1 MRLPSQIDANLPD
14 GRCMSRC
21 EISEDSDQIATRVAQ
36 KLRDAKFS
44 CQIATFVP
52 ADTAVLR
59 RDRLVVI
66 LAFTLL
72 TALAWGYLLWLSA
85 DMAMGG
91 MDMSDFRM
99 ISVRHGPHGAGTRA
113 VAGDGVRVRIRHV
126 GRDDGRPD
134 DALGDA
140 NGSYVRPCGATYR
153 CAGHAI
159 CCDRLVRGW
168 LFPCMAR
175 FRAARD
181 PSAMGI

>member
-14 GRCMSRC
+14 GRCMSRA
-21 EISEDSDQIATRVAQ
+21 ISDDSHQIATRVAQ

-59 RDRLVVI
+59 RDRLVVV

-91 MDMSDFRM
+91 VDMSDFRM
-99 ISVRHGPHGAGTRA
+99 IPSGMGLMVPARAPWQATEFAFVFVMWAVMMVGMMTPSATPMILMYARVSAALRTVKIRFA
-113 VAGDGVRVRIRHV
+113 VARRLRMPPP
-126 GRDDGRPD
+126 RPRTV
-134 DALGDA
+134 
-140 NGSYVRPCGATYR
+140 SR
-153 CAGHAI
+153 
-159 CCDRLVRGW
+159 
-168 LFPCMAR
+168 
-175 FRAARD
+175 
-181 PSAMGI
+181 